1 MSRNITDTDRL
12 IEERPLIEFPTLVK
26 LFIMLGSF
34 LIGVSLLVL
43 PWYIALALFVVF
55 AGMVA
60 IFFDPY
66 TGLIAF
72 LVGALLH
79 PLEYLSAYF
88 SSMHVS
94 TVLAVCILFIWV
106 FHIIVYRD
114 FKIVHDKMNVL
125 VVLFGID
132 LFISTFTYFDFS
144 FPQFID
150 FVKLLIL
157 YFLVINLVR
166 TKNKYLI
173 IMWCLVFFG
182 TIACFVGLYQHARG
196 IGVDYGEGVVRITGT
211 ALDPN
216 DYAMHLVI
224 LVPIIFALLFN
235 YRNFIVKGILVFVLA
250 LFILNIVFTYSR
262 GGMIAFGLVLVFSVL
277 GFSVQRKKVLLPL
290 VLILLG
296 ALVLVPIIPEKY
308 WERAKSI
315 TDFRDPA
322 IQARLDTWKTGLG
335 MIADHPVKGV
345 GLGAFRYEYISRAY
359 MSTDV
364 KTRVAFFSHNAYIQI
379 GAEVGIPALVIFM
392 LLLAFSIADLARTE
406 RYFLSKGD
414 MLFAGF
420 SLSLK
425 LGLLG
430 YIICAIFL
438 TQAFL
443 TMFWIILPLVIVTKM
458 FTRESEMKDVR

>member
-1 MSRNITDTDRL
+1 MNRGIPDTNRFT
-12 IEERPLIEFPTLVK
+12 EERPLIEFPALVK
-26 LFIMLGSF
+26 IFIILGSL
-34 LIGVSLLVL
+34 LIGASLLVL

-55 AGMVA
+55 VGMVA

-79 PLEYLSAYF
+79 PLEYLSGLF

-94 TVLAVCILFIWV
+94 TMLAVCILFIWV
-106 FHIIVYRD
+106 FHVIVYRD
-114 FKIVHDKMNVL
+114 FKIVNDKMNIL
-125 VVLFGID
+125 VVLFGIA

-150 FVKLLIL
+150 FIKLLIL

-166 TKNKYLI
+166 TRNKYLI
-173 IMWCLVFFG
+173 IMWCLILFG

-216 DYAMHLVI
+216 DYAMHIVI
-224 LVPIIFALLFN
+224 LLPIIFALIFN
-235 YRNFIVKGILVFVLA
+235 YRNYIVRGMLIFILT

-262 GGMIAFGLVLVFSVL
+262 GGMVAFGLVLVFSVL
-277 GFSVQRKKVLLPL
+277 GFSFQRKKVLLPL
-290 VLILLG
+290 VLILMG
-296 ALVLVPIIPEKY
+296 ALLLAPMIPEKY

-315 TDFRDPA
+315 TNLRDPA

-359 MSTDV
+359 MSNDV
-364 KTRVAFFSHNAYIQI
+364 KTKVAFFSHNAYIQI
-379 GAEVGIPALVIFM
+379 GAEVGIPALIIFT
-392 LLLAFSIADLARTE
+392 LLLVFSLADLTRSE
-406 RYFLSKGD
+406 RCFLNKGD

-425 LGLLG
+425 LGLMG

-443 TMFWIILPLVIVTKM
+443 TIFWIVLPLAVVTKM
-458 FTRESEMKDVR
+458 FARESEEQDV